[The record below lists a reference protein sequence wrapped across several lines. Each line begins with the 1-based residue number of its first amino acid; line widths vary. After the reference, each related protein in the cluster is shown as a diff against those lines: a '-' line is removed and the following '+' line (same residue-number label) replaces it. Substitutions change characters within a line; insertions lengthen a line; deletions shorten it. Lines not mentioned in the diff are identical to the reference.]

1 MKRKIAV
8 VLGSD
13 SDLPQ
18 VRKGL
23 ELLDEME
30 VAYDLRILSAHRTPE
45 DVREF
50 ARQAHENYDVVIAG
64 AGGAAHLA
72 GVISSQT
79 PLPVIGIPIETSVLG
94 GLDSL
99 LSTVQMPRGVPV
111 ATVSIGEP
119 GAINACVLACRIIAL
134 EDAELCER
142 LASYVSGAAERVRQ
156 KDRSVRG

>member
-1 MKRKIAV
+1 MKRKVAV

-18 VRKGL
+18 AREGL
-23 ELLDEME
+23 ELLDEMG
-30 VAYDLRILSAHRTPE
+30 VGYDLRILSAHRTPE

-50 ARQAHENYDVVIAG
+50 ARRAHENYDVVIAG

-72 GVISSQT
+72 GAISSQT
-79 PLPVIGIPIETSVLG
+79 RLPVVGIPIETRGLG

-111 ATVSIGEP
+111 AAVSIGEA
-119 GAINACVLACRIIAL
+119 GAVNACVLACRIIAL
-134 EDAELCER
+134 GDEEIRGR
-142 LASYVSGAAERVRQ
+142 LEEYVRKGAERVRE
-156 KDRSVRG
+156 KDRSVR

>member
-23 ELLDEME
+23 QLLEEME
-30 VAYDLRILSAHRTPE
+30 VASDLRILSAHRTPE

-50 ARQAHENYDVVIAG
+50 ARGAHEEYDVVVAA

-72 GVISSQT
+72 GVISSYT
-79 PLPVIGIPIETSVLG
+79 NLPVVGIPIQTQALG
-94 GLDSL
+94 GMDSL
-99 LSTVQMPRGVPV
+99 LSTVQMPGGVPV
-111 ATVSIGEP
+111 ATVSIGEA
-119 GAINACVLACRIIAL
+119 GALNACLLACRIIAL
-134 EDAELCER
+134 EDSELRGR
-142 LASYVSGAAERVRQ
+142 LDDYRKKAAERVRQ
-156 KDRSVRG
+156 KDKAARC

>member
-8 VLGSD
+8 ILGSD

-23 ELLDEME
+23 ELLDEMQ
-30 VAYDLRILSAHRTPE
+30 VGYDLRILSAHRTPE

-50 ARQAHENYDVVIAG
+50 ARDAHERYDVVIAG

-72 GVISSQT
+72 GVVSSQT
-79 PLPVIGIPIETSVLG
+79 ALPVIGIPIETRALG

-99 LSTVQMPRGVPV
+99 LSIVQMPGGVPV
-111 ATVSIGEP
+111 ATVSIGEA
-119 GAINACVLACRIIAL
+119 GAVNACVLACRIIAL
-134 EDAELCER
+134 GDDELRER
-142 LASYVSGAAERVRQ
+142 LAGYVEKAAERVRQ
-156 KDRSVRG
+156 KDESVQR

>member
-23 ELLDEME
+23 ELLDEMQ
-30 VAYDLRILSAHRTPE
+30 VARDLRILSAHRTPE

-50 ARQAHENYDVVIAG
+50 ARAAHEKYDVVIAA

-72 GVISSQT
+72 GVISSHT
-79 PLPVIGIPIETSVLG
+79 KLPVIGIPIETRALG

-99 LSTVQMPRGVPV
+99 LSTVQMPGGVPV
-111 ATVSIGEP
+111 ATVSIGEA
-119 GAINACVLACRIIAL
+119 GALNACVLACRIIAL
-134 EDAELCER
+134 GDTELRGRLEDYTR
-142 LASYVSGAAERVRQ
+142 RAAERVRE
-156 KDRSVRG
+156 KNDSVQP